1 MGHILKRF
9 LQTLRLEREAY
20 VWMDFN
26 DRATGDAL
34 ILVAVTG
41 VLKFAGFFGGLG
53 SLFNF
58 GAWDLLVSFV
68 LAALI
73 QWLLY
78 SGIAWA
84 IVRYIVQGSGE
95 YATYL
100 RFTGFAYPTT
110 LLSVGIAIA
119 MNRAGFVPFALGFAW
134 FIFIIARGIEYE
146 SDLPR
151 ERAIFVA
158 VGALVGLLVVDAIF
172 GFSPITRT

>member
-1 MGHILKRF
+1 MGEVANRF
-9 LQTLRLEREAY
+9 LQTIRLQREAF

-34 ILVAVTG
+34 ILVAITG
-41 VLKFAGFFGGLG
+41 LLQFAGFFGGLR
-53 SLFNF
+53 SLFNV
-58 GAWDLLVSFV
+58 GAWDLLIRFV
-68 LAALI
+68 LAALV

-84 IVRYIVQGSGE
+84 IVRYIMQGSGQ
-95 YATYL
+95 YATYM

-110 LLSVGIAIA
+110 LLTLAIAIA
-119 MNRAGFVPFALGFAW
+119 MNSAGIVPFVLGFAW

-151 ERAIFVA
+151 ERAFLVA
-158 VGALVGLLVVDAIF
+158 IGALAGLLVVDALL
-172 GFSPITRT
+172 GFSPII

>member
-1 MGHILKRF
+1 MGEIFKRF
-9 LQTLRLEREAY
+9 LQTLRLEREAF

-34 ILVAVTG
+34 ILVAITG
-41 VLKFAGFFGGLG
+41 LLKFAGFFGGLR

-58 GAWDLLVSFV
+58 GAWDLLIQFA

-73 QWLLY
+73 QWLLF

-84 IVRYIVQGSGE
+84 LVRYVVQGSGD

-110 LLSVGIAIA
+110 LLTIAVAIA
-119 MNRAGFVPFALGFAW
+119 MNSRGFVPFALGFAW

-151 ERAIFVA
+151 GRALLVA
-158 VGALVGLLVVDAIF
+158 VGALGGLLVVDAIF
-172 GFSPITRT
+172 GFSPIA

>member
-1 MGHILKRF
+1 MGEILRRF
-9 LQTLRLEREAY
+9 LQTLRLERDAF

-34 ILVAVTG
+34 ILVAITG
-41 VLKFAGFFGGLG
+41 LLKFAGFFGGLR

-58 GAWDLLVSFV
+58 GAWDLLIQFALS
-68 LAALI
+68 ALI
-73 QWLLY
+73 QWLLF

-84 IVRYIVQGSGE
+84 LVRYVVQGSGD
-95 YATYL
+95 YATYM

-110 LLSVGIAIA
+110 LLTIAVAVA
-119 MNRAGFVPFALGFAW
+119 MNSTGIVPFALGFAW

-151 ERAIFVA
+151 ERALLVA
-158 VGALVGLLVVDAIF
+158 VGALGGLLVVDAIF
-172 GFSPITRT
+172 GFSPIA